1 MGAGFPAALSSPGGG
16 AEGDGMVRFGIVGS
30 GWRVRFFLRAAQ
42 ALRGQLEVAGLA
54 ARRPQRA
61 ANLAAAY
68 GVPLYRSPTE
78 LIAAQRPDFVV
89 SSVSWSANPA
99 IVGQLVEQGLPVL
112 SETPPAGTVAEMQA
126 LWTLQEQGARIQV
139 AEQYWRQ
146 PHHAARLA
154 FAHSGRLGRVS
165 QAQVSAAHG
174 YHGISLMR
182 RFLGIGAE
190 LATVSARR
198 FSSPIVRGPSRQG
211 PPSREKVTESNQL
224 LAVFDFGDR
233 LGVLDFSSDQYFSWI
248 RGQRLLVRGER
259 GEIIDD
265 GAVYLQDFGT
275 PIEVTF
281 ARHSAGPDGN
291 LEGNYL
297 KGIQAGERWWY
308 RNPTIPA
315 ELSDDEIAVADL
327 LLRMAEYV
335 RGGEDAYS
343 LAEACQDRY
352 LDILAGQAAESGE
365 PVRAQPQPWSYALT
379 TRGAK

>member
-1 MGAGFPAALSSPGGG
+1 
-16 AEGDGMVRFGIVGS
+16 MVRFGIAGS

-78 LIAAQRPDFVV
+78 LIAAQKPDFVV
-89 SSVSWSANPA
+89 TSVSWPANPS
-99 IVGQLVEQGLPVL
+99 IVGQLVKQGLPVL
-112 SETPPAGTVAEMQA
+112 SETPPAGTVAELHA
-126 LWTLQEQGARIQV
+126 LWALQEKGARIQV

-174 YHGISLMR
+174 YHGISLIR
-182 RFLGIGAE
+182 RFLGIGA
-190 LATVSARR
+190 ARVTVTARR
-198 FSSPIVRGPSRQG
+198 FTSPIIKGPNRSG
-211 PPSREKVTESNQL
+211 PPDREHVGESTQL
-224 LAVFDFGDR
+224 LANFDFGDR
-233 LGVLDFSSDQYFSWI
+233 LGVLDFTSDQYFSWI

-259 GEIIDD
+259 GEIID
-265 GAVYLQDFGT
+265 GRAVYLEDFRT

-281 ARHSAGPDGN
+281 TRHSAGPDGN

-315 ELSDDEIAVADL
+315 ELSDDEIAVADI
-327 LLRMAEYV
+327 LLRMAAYV
-335 RGGEDAYS
+335 GGGPDAYS

-352 LDILAGQAAESGE
+352 LDILAAEAADSGL
-365 PVRAQPQPWSYALT
+365 PVRSQPQPWSEAVPAAV
-379 TRGAK
+379 GS

>member
-1 MGAGFPAALSSPGGG
+1 
-16 AEGDGMVRFGIVGS
+16 MVRFGIVGS

-61 ANLAAAY
+61 ANLASAY
-68 GVPLYRSPTE
+68 GFPLYRSPAE

-99 IVGQLVEQGLPVL
+99 IVGQLVEEGLPVL
-112 SETPPAGTVAEMQA
+112 SETPPAGTVAEMHA
-126 LWTLQEQGARIQV
+126 LWALQEQGARIQV

-182 RFLGIGAE
+182 RFLGVGAE

-198 FSSPIVRGPSRQG
+198 FSSPIVRGPSRRG
-211 PPSREKVTESNQL
+211 PPSTEKVTESNQL
-224 LAVFDFGDR
+224 LAIFDFGDR
-233 LGVLDFSSDQYFSWI
+233 LGVLDFGSDQYFSWI

-265 GAVYLQDFGT
+265 RAVYLQDFRT

-281 ARHSAGPDGN
+281 TRHSAGPDGN

-297 KGIQAGERWWY
+297 KGIQAGEQWWY

-327 LLRMAEYV
+327 LLRMAEHV

-365 PVRAQPQPWSYALT
+365 PVRARPQPWSNALT
-379 TRGAK
+379 TRGAM

>member
-1 MGAGFPAALSSPGGG
+1 
-16 AEGDGMVRFGIVGS
+16 MVRFGIVGS
-30 GWRVRFFLRAAQ
+30 GWRVGFFLRAAR

-61 ANLAAAY
+61 ANLASAY
-68 GVPLYRSPTE
+68 RVPLYRSPTE
-78 LIAAQRPDFVV
+78 LIAAQKPDFVV
-89 SSVSWSANPA
+89 TSVSWSANPA
-99 IVGQLVEQGLPVL
+99 IVRQLVEQGLPVL
-112 SETPPAGTVAEMQA
+112 SETPPAGTVAELHA

-174 YHGISLMR
+174 YHGISLIR
-182 RFLGIGAE
+182 RFLGIGDAPV
-190 LATVSARR
+190 TVTARR
-198 FSSPIVRGPSRQG
+198 FTSPIIKGPGRDG
-211 PPSREKVTESNQL
+211 PPDREQVGESTQL
-224 LAVFDFGDR
+224 LANFDFGDR
-233 LGVLDFSSDQYFSWI
+233 FGVLDFTSAQYFSYV

-265 GAVYLQDFGT
+265 RAVYLKDFRT

-281 ARHSAGPDGN
+281 TRHSAGPRGN

-297 KGIQAGERWWY
+297 KGIQAGEQWWY

-343 LAEACQDRY
+343 LAEACEDRY
-352 LDILAGQAAESGE
+352 LDILAGQAAESE
-365 PVRAQPQPWSYALT
+365 DAVRAQAQPWSYALT
-379 TRGAK
+379 TTGAND

>member
-1 MGAGFPAALSSPGGG
+1 
-16 AEGDGMVRFGIVGS
+16 MVRFGIVGG

-78 LIAAQRPDFVV
+78 LIAAQKPDFVV
-89 SSVSWSANPA
+89 TSVSWPANPS
-99 IVGQLVEQGLPVL
+99 IVGQLVEKGLPVL
-112 SETPPAGTVAEMQA
+112 SETPPAGTVAEMHA
-126 LWTLQEQGARIQV
+126 LWALQEQGARIQV

-154 FAHSGRLGRVS
+154 FAHSGRLGCVS

-182 RFLGIGAE
+182 RFLGIGAAP
-190 LATVSARR
+190 ATVSARR
-198 FSSPIVRGPSRQG
+198 FTSPIIKGPGRSG
-211 PPSREKVTESNQL
+211 PPDSEHIAESTQL
-224 LAVFDFGDR
+224 IANFDFGDR
-233 LGVLDFSSDQYFSWI
+233 LGVVDFTSDQYFSWI
-248 RGQRLLVRGER
+248 RGQRLLVRGKR
-259 GEIIDD
+259 GEIIEDR
-265 GAVYLQDFGT
+265 AVYLEDFRT

-281 ARHSAGPDGN
+281 TRHSAGPDGN

-297 KGIQAGERWWY
+297 KGIQAGEKWWY

-315 ELSDDEIAVADL
+315 ELSDDEIAVADI
-327 LLRMAEYV
+327 LLRMAAYV
-335 RGGEDAYS
+335 SGGPDAYS

-352 LDILAGQAAESGE
+352 LDILAAEAADSGL
-365 PVRAQPQPWSYALT
+365 PVRSQPQPWS
-379 TRGAK
+379 GAIPAADGS